1 MLDKKGVGK
10 RIAYYRK
17 EHGMT
22 QKDLA
27 ALLNISYQAVS
38 KWEAGISLP
47 TVEMLYDIAK
57 ILNMTV
63 DGLLNEEAWAKRQIT
78 YMDTGLDTRKLYELK
93 NDVQKLVSD
102 DKRIVSSWYADAC
115 MFQMDT
121 SQMKDPVYSCV
132 TCIPGSKE
140 KWQKN
145 TIITKKYVRMLRQ
158 VRSILHYSMVLDP
171 VC

>member
-102 DKRIVSSWYADAC
+102 DKRRSEEHTSELQSQSTISYAVFC
-115 MFQMDT
+115 L
-121 SQMKDPVYSCV
+121 
-132 TCIPGSKE
+132 
-140 KWQKN
+140 KN
-145 TIITKKYVRMLRQ
+145 KKKKNKRKKRK
-158 VRSILHYSMVLDP
+158 
-171 VC
+171 

>member
-1 MLDKKGVGK
+1 M
-10 RIAYYRK
+10 
-17 EHGMT
+17 
-22 QKDLA
+22 
-27 ALLNISYQAVS
+27 
-38 KWEAGISLP
+38 
-47 TVEMLYDIAK
+47 
-57 ILNMTV
+57 NMTV

-115 MFQMDT
+115 LFQMDT
-121 SQMKDPVYSCV
+121 SRMKDPVYSCV